1 MNIEEEYLKNLD
13 VLIKIAIS
21 EDIHTGDITTDAIIS
36 KSNIAEGFLKAKQDG
51 IICGLKV
58 AELVFNNFDEN
69 IKWQTNFNDGD
80 KIISGSILANFS
92 GKYNS
97 LLSAERIAL
106 NFIQRM
112 SAISTKTF
120 HFVNELKGTKTKLLD
135 TRKTIPGFRLLDKY
149 AVKIGG
155 GTNHRFGLYDLV
167 MIKDNHIEVAGSI
180 SNAVKQV
187 REKYKNNFRIEVE
200 TRNINEVQEA
210 LNLNVDIIM
219 LDNMSIDEM
228 KSAVKLIGGKILT
241 EASGNIILEKLKTIA
256 ETGVD
261 FISVGEL
268 THSVKAFDI
277 GMYIK

>member
-1 MNIEEEYLKNLD
+1 MSNEKEYLQNLEA
-13 VLIKIAIS
+13 LINLAIS
-21 EDIHTGDITTDAIIS
+21 EDIKTGDITTEAIIPIS
-36 KSNIAEGFLKAKQDG
+36 DNAEGFLKSKNDG
-51 IICGLKV
+51 IVCGLQV
-58 AELVFNNFDEN
+58 AELVFKKFDIN
-69 IKWQTNFNDGD
+69 LNWKSNFNDGE
-80 KIISGSILANFS
+80 KIINGSILANFS

-120 HFVNELKGTKTKLLD
+120 QFVNELKGTKTKLLD
-135 TRKTIPGFRLLDKY
+135 TRKTIPGYRLLDKY

-180 SNAVKQV
+180 TNAVNQV
-187 REKYKNNFRIEVE
+187 RNTYQNKFKIEVE
-200 TRNINEVQEA
+200 TKNLNEVQEA

-228 KSAVKLIGGKILT
+228 KTSIKLINGKALT
-241 EASGNIILEKLKTIA
+241 EASGNVTLEKLKSIA

>member
-13 VLIKIAIS
+13 VLIKLAIS
-21 EDIHTGDITTDAIIS
+21 EDINTGDITTDAIIS

-228 KSAVKLIGGKILT
+228 KSAVKLIGGEILT
-241 EASGNIILEKLKTIA
+241 EASGNITFEKLKAIA